1 MSQSIELA
9 TEITVDMHGRR
20 LDAALSELFSDYSRS
35 RIKDWIL
42 AGNVTVDGTKVV
54 VPREKV
60 LQGQQILLQ
69 AEVGDEDFSK
79 PQDIQLDIVYE
90 DDDLLVINKPAGL
103 VVHPGAGCPDGTVM
117 NGLLYRY
124 PASGDLPRA
133 GIVHRL
139 DKDTSGLM
147 VIAKSLR
154 AVHKLTKAISRHEVV
169 REYEA
174 VANGHMTAGGLVDK
188 PIGRHPTNRIMMSV
202 RPEGMGKD
210 AITHYRVMEKFRA
223 HTRLRLRLET
233 GRTHQI
239 RVHMAYI
246 KHPLVGDPVYGGKRA
261 RFIPNAT
268 QEFTKFINT
277 FPRQALHAAM
287 IEFVHPFTGENMS
300 FTAPVPDDMI
310 HLVEVLRQDT
320 EEHPLD
326 IVWN

>member
-1 MSQSIELA
+1 MSQNISLTA
-9 TEITVDMHGRR
+9 EIPLEFHGKR
-20 LDAALSELFSDYSRS
+20 LDAALAELFSDYSRS
-35 RIKDWIL
+35 RLKDWI
-42 AGNVTVDGTKVV
+42 VDSKVKVDGNIVT

-60 LQGQQILLQ
+60 LVGQTIELNC
-69 AEVGDEDFSK
+69 EIGDEDFSK
-79 PQDIQLDIVYE
+79 PQDIPLNVIFE
-90 DDDLLVINKPAGL
+90 DDDLLVIDKPAGL

-117 NGLLYRY
+117 NGLLHRY
-124 PASGDLPRA
+124 PNSKDLPRA

-174 VANGHMTAGGLVDK
+174 IAIGHMTAGGTVDK

-202 RPEGMGKD
+202 CPEGMGKE
-210 AITHYRVMEKFRA
+210 AITHYRVLEKFRA

-246 KHPLVGDPVYGGKRA
+246 KHPLVGDPVYGGKRS

-268 QEFTKFINT
+268 PEFTKISILF
-277 FPRQALHAAM
+277 
-287 IEFVHPFTGENMS
+287 
-300 FTAPVPDDMI
+300 
-310 HLVEVLRQDT
+310 QDK
-320 EEHPLD
+320 HYMLQC
-326 IVWN
+326 